1 MDRSPLELEVVS
13 AERVVWSGQAV
24 QVIARTV
31 EGDIGILPGH
41 EPVLALLVPSRA
53 EIVTADGRQE
63 VLYVDGGYIS
73 VADGHVSILAQEAF
87 MGEEISAQEAQSEL
101 DGLMLKYNAGE
112 ATEEERH
119 RVRML
124 RAQLAA
130 AERAATTS

>member
-1 MDRSPLELEVVS
+1 MERSPLEVEVVS

-63 VLYVDGGYIS
+63 ALYVDGGYIS
-73 VADGHVSILAQEAF
+73 VAEGRVSILAQEASL
-87 MGEEISAQEAQSEL
+87 GQEISAQAAQAEL
-101 DGLMLKYNAGE
+101 DELTLKYDVGE
-112 ATEEERH
+112 ATDEERH

-130 AERAATTS
+130 AERAGTHS